1 MVAVPPS
8 SIGPK
13 LYEVRGNATE
23 LRLHVRI
30 SGPVVWCTLT
40 QIVRASRGPYDVF
53 EQIDRWAADFPGKP
67 RRLTRDVA
75 QEILAEAVL
84 QRRLPGID

>member
-1 MVAVPPS
+1 MVAVPPDK
-8 SIGPK
+8 IGPK
-13 LYEVRGNATE
+13 LHEVRGNATE

-40 QIVRASRGPYDVF
+40 QIVRASRGPYDVH
-53 EQIDRWAADFPGKP
+53 EQIDRWAADFPGKS
-67 RRLTRDVA
+67 RRLTRDVV
-75 QEILAEAVL
+75 QEVLAEAVL